1 MCVAKMCN
9 DDMYSDEMFQNLVR
23 IETYE
28 MCEDG
33 YVDTELETE
42 SGDIYRVRFP
52 AHWAPAAIHTTL
64 TRISG
69 LSSIEKGFK

>member
-1 MCVAKMCN
+1 
-9 DDMYSDEMFQNLVR
+9 
-23 IETYE
+23 

-52 AHWAPAAIHTTL
+52 AQWAPAKIHTTL